1 MQEKTKKFDSLA
13 QMVSSVR
20 EKMGL
25 SQSGL
30 AKKCNLSVEEI
41 ENIEAGQELFLP
53 PTIRQKLAKG
63 LKLNL
68 LEIKMYEKE
77 FETTPFEDFI
87 LDAQTEDY
95 IKQAIL
101 EGNTDNL
108 RCPSCGATLQTR
120 VAKMYDLEDNLV
132 LTPKAHC
139 SKCPFQII

>member
-1 MQEKTKKFDSLA
+1 MPNNEQKRKYDSLA

-20 EKMGL
+20 DSLGM

-30 AKKCNLSVEEI
+30 AKKCNLTVEQI
-41 ENIEAGQELFLP
+41 ENIESGQELFLP

-68 LEIKMYEKE
+68 HEIKMYEKK
-77 FETTPFEDFI
+77 PLEDFR
-87 LDAQTEDY
+87 LDFITEDF

-108 RCPSCGATLQTR
+108 SCPSCGSKLQTR
-120 VAKMYDLEDNLV
+120 VARMYDLEDNLI

-139 SKCPFQII
+139 TKCPFQII

>member
-1 MQEKTKKFDSLA
+1 MHKQNNEIARKYDNLA

-20 EKMGL
+20 EKLGL
-25 SQSGL
+25 SQGGL

-41 ENIEAGQELFLP
+41 ENIESGQELFLP

-68 LEIKMYEKE
+68 LEIKMYEKA
-77 FETTPFEDFI
+77 PLEDFK
-87 LDAQTEDY
+87 LDFQTEVY
-95 IKQAIL
+95 MKQAIL
-101 EGNTDNL
+101 EGNVDNL
-108 RCPSCGATLQTR
+108 RCPSCGSKLFTR

-139 SKCPFQII
+139 TKCPFQII